1 MKKKRLPR
9 RPYVQLWESPYHGSW
24 MDVLM
29 EEATQPQ
36 EEEEEANWSN
46 TERYQPR
53 KVHPF
58 DPTRYFLQ

>member
-1 MKKKRLPR
+1 
-9 RPYVQLWESPYHGSW
+9 

-36 EEEEEANWSN
+36 QEEEEANWSN